1 MDTRRELTYIRQRGL
16 GWYQE
21 NLGEGVLW
29 YEFDA
34 EHSVFPS
41 VFDEGGRTYAKG
53 IGVPVLWV
61 IENEDDEDNPPE
73 GGRYEP
79 TLRFAVDVAQI
90 RRSGISDVMD
100 AERHQN
106 DIVLFHRTLWT
117 INAYQI
123 RGRMAG
129 HSVIIGVECE
139 RVSPDEDFIF
149 DHIPVEL
156 VGLLPLM
163 REQAYHTGGARGTD
177 DVQDRDAFTD
187 FIGGQESYPSYLR
200 PPLPNGGDPEPPP
213 GDVGYGVAPY
223 GSGPYGGAPQ

>member
-1 MDTRRELTYIRQRGL
+1 MDTRRELSYIRDRGL
-16 GWYQE
+16 GWYQA

-41 VFDEGGRTYAKG
+41 VFEEGGRSFAKG
-53 IGVPVLWV
+53 IGVPALWV
-61 IENEDDEDNPPE
+61 IENEDDEENPPE

-90 RRSGISDVMD
+90 RRSGVSDVMD

-106 DIVLFHRTLWT
+106 DIVLYHRTLWS

-149 DHIPVEL
+149 DYIPPEL
-156 VGLLPLM
+156 TNLMPLM
-163 REQAYHTGGARGTD
+163 REQAYSTGGARGTD
-177 DVQDRDAFTD
+177 DAQDADAFTD
-187 FIGGQESYPSYLR
+187 YTGGQESLRGSYGPPKSGGSTPPS
-200 PPLPNGGDPEPPP
+200 PSGN
-213 GDVGYGVAPY
+213 VSYGAAPY
-223 GSGPYGGAPQ
+223 GSGPFGGEP

>member
-1 MDTRRELTYIRQRGL
+1 MDTRRELDYIRRRGF

-21 NLGEGVLW
+21 TLGEGVLW

-34 EHSVFPS
+34 EHSTFTS

-79 TLRFAVDVAQI
+79 RLRFAVDIAQL
-90 RRSGISDVMD
+90 RRSGVSDVMD
-100 AERHQN
+100 AQRHQN

-123 RGRMAG
+123 RGRMGG

-139 RVSPDEDFIF
+139 RVSPDEDFLF
-149 DHIPVEL
+149 DHIPPEL
-156 VGLLPLM
+156 ADLGLLM
-163 REQAYHTGGARGTD
+163 REQAYGTGGAAGTD
-177 DVQDRDAFTD
+177 DAEDTDAFTD
-187 FIGGQESYPSYLR
+187 YTGGRDIFTGSVG
-200 PPLPNGGDPEPPP
+200 PP
-213 GDVGYGVAPY
+213 
-223 GSGPYGGAPQ
+223 